1 LYIYGNSTKIIL
13 CIYLL
18 VNSIYMRTL
27 LFTFNLLFLTLI
39 LTGQAPF
46 PDKDEIKQFEASKT
60 CVVLEDDPFSSYN
73 IYIKEAVKACWKITP
88 YEFITVKEFNVR
100 RLSPA
105 YSFIVITQTNFDMD
119 RSHGLY
125 NFLNLLQ
132 GKDVDKLSE
141 MPEICAIPLSF
152 AGVNDLVYSYKLG
165 ALVSFMQ
172 KHAQKISED
181 PSLSLRK
188 YLKYYNKNIPGIK
201 NKTILVEQDD
211 LTPEISTI
219 KKIRNFYSSSIEIVT
234 DDEIIKAIENKTP
247 DTVIL
252 HKVGPMGDRDSG
264 YCFIMLIG
272 TDDSELYYYNLHLI
286 DKANPNGLLAADLK
300 RLEKE

>member
-1 LYIYGNSTKIIL
+1 MKRIP

-18 VNSIYMRTL
+18 KNRIYMRTL
-27 LFTFNLLFLTLI
+27 LSSFMFLFPVLI

-60 CVVLEDDPFSSYN
+60 CIVLEDDPFSSYN

-88 YEFITVKEFNVR
+88 YEFITVKDFNVR
-100 RLSPA
+100 RLNPA
-105 YSFIVITQTNFDMD
+105 YSFIVITQTNFDLD

-141 MPEICAIPLSF
+141 MPELCALPLSF
-152 AGVNDLVYSYKLG
+152 AGVSDLVYSYKLG
-165 ALVSFMQ
+165 AIVSFMQ

-211 LTPEISTI
+211 LAPEISTI
-219 KKIRNFYSSSIEIVT
+219 ERIKAIYTNNIEIVT

-252 HKVGPMGDRDSG
+252 HKVGPMGDRYSG
-264 YCFIMLIG
+264 YCFVMLIG
-272 TDDSELYYYNLHLI
+272 TDDSELYYYNLHMV
-286 DKANPNGLLAADLK
+286 DKANPNGLLPDDLK
-300 RLEKE
+300 RLEN

>member
-1 LYIYGNSTKIIL
+1 MKNRICMRIL
-13 CIYLL
+13 L
-18 VNSIYMRTL
+18 SSFML
-27 LFTFNLLFLTLI
+27 LFPVLI
-39 LTGQAPF
+39 LTGQASF

-88 YEFITVKEFNVR
+88 YEFITVKDFNVR
-100 RLSPA
+100 RLNPA
-105 YSFIVITQTNFDMD
+105 YSFIVITQTNFDLD

-132 GKDVDKLSE
+132 GKDANKLSE
-141 MPEICAIPLSF
+141 MPEFCAIPLSF
-152 AGVNDLVYSYKLG
+152 AGVSDLIYSYKLG
-165 ALVSFMQ
+165 AIVAFME
-172 KHAQKISED
+172 KHAQKILED

-211 LTPEISTI
+211 LTSEISTVKKI
-219 KKIRNFYSSSIEIVT
+219 KKYYSGNVEIVT
-234 DDEIIKAIENKTP
+234 NDEIIKAIENKTP

-272 TDDSELYYYNLHLI
+272 TDDSELYYYDLHMV
-286 DKANPNGLLAADLK
+286 DRANPNGLLPDDLK
-300 RLEKE
+300 RLER